1 MNGETIQNLINASI
15 TNWESKTQEEKNKYM
30 SRMCEIDKLNK
41 KIHETKLFLERT
53 SRTENPHG
61 YYQATKH
68 LERLERK
75 VQMIYTQIRREN
87 EIH

>member
-1 MNGETIQNLINASI
+1 MEELINASI
-15 TNWESKTQEEKNKYM
+15 TNWESKTQEEKDKYM

-75 VQMIYTQIRREN
+75 VQMIYAQIRREN
-87 EIH
+87 EKKNN

>member
-1 MNGETIQNLINASI
+1 MEELIDASI
-15 TNWESKTQEEKNKYM
+15 TNCESKTQEEKGKYM
-30 SRMCEIDKLNK
+30 SKMCEIDKLK
-41 KIHETKLFLERT
+41 KEIHETKLFLERT
-53 SRTENPHG
+53 SRVENPHG